1 MEYFRFL
8 PRLYTGG
15 KLTMIGNGSLS
26 RAVLSVALFGTLAW
40 TAPTH
45 ASNNAPVADEKT
57 VALEI
62 KIDKFNFMPHDTIVA
77 VGTTVTWINRDRFT
91 HTVVSTNGKFK
102 SKTLDTDDKFSFTF
116 LEPGTYEYSCWLHP
130 KIMANAIVE

>member
-1 MEYFRFL
+1 VIE
-8 PRLYTGG
+8 
-15 KLTMIGNGSLS
+15 KGSLS
-26 RAVLSVALFGTLAW
+26 RTVLCVALFGTLAW

-45 ASNNAPVADEKT
+45 LKNSAPVADEKA
-57 VALEI
+57 VVLEI

-77 VGTTVTWINRDRFT
+77 VGTTVTWINRDDRP

-102 SKTLDTDDKFSFTF
+102 SKALETDDKFSFTF

-130 KIMANAIVE
+130 KIMANVTVEWSDHVE